1 MSDQLME
8 LEQTLET
15 QLVLVKEMRQ
25 MKNEVGTMKE
35 EIKRDVQEL
44 RDSITLNRHEVAQV
58 QSMVGKKAWQLTD
71 ELFGKRN
78 ISDDLFLAKTG
89 HFRSA
94 IYKRLKDNFDVTRY
108 LDIRRV
114 DFKKAIQII
123 SEVKLTNLESY
134 QLRLTARHKE
144 IAIINNDDI
153 KEFL

>member
-44 RDSITLNRHEVAQV
+44 RDSITLNRNEITEV
-58 QSMVGKKAWQLTD
+58 QSAVGRKSWELTD
-71 ELFGKRN
+71 ELFGKCSV
-78 ISDDLFLAKTG
+78 SDDLFLAKTG

-108 LDIRRV
+108 FDIRRV

-144 IAIINNDDI
+144 IAFINEDDI

>member
-44 RDSITLNRHEVAQV
+44 RDSITLNRNEITEV
-58 QSMVGKKAWQLTD
+58 QSAVGRKSWELTD
-71 ELFGKRN
+71 ELFGKN
-78 ISDDLFLAKTG
+78 SVSDDLFLAKTG

-108 LDIRRV
+108 FDIRRV

-144 IAIINNDDI
+144 IAFINNDDI